1 MMAGPANAGH
11 AVGAGALDR
20 QHVMGRG
27 GAILQVAL
35 GVKRI
40 QGENRPGDPDLG
52 SASGPKAPSWLA
64 ALSAGALDVG
74 NESRG
79 ERVRPWLG
87 EQSVPGR

>member
-1 MMAGPANAGH
+1 MMAGPGKRWACSRGW
-11 AVGAGALDR
+11 GDR
-20 QHVMGRG
+20 QHIMGRG
-27 GAILQVAL
+27 GAIFQVAL
-35 GVKRI
+35 GVKCI
-40 QGENRPGDPDLG
+40 QGDNRPGDPDLG